1 MRTTFMTVAV
11 AVAALMFA
19 AVAGAA
25 PGNGAQVVNDAGCYQ
40 TPFAKV
46 CIVQK
51 TTTNVT
57 TTPSGNLNYVENG
70 TIERTMTFVFGGSYT
85 VSSEIHAHHL
95 LKQGEFVEASDHY
108 SQQSEYV
115 SGQYH
120 LVCTEGYDT
129 HWAGGASQFGSYDL
143 QCTVL

>member
-1 MRTTFMTVAV
+1 MRTILMATAV
-11 AVAALMFA
+11 AVTALAFAGVAA
-19 AVAGAA
+19 AA

-46 CIVQK
+46 CIVTK

-57 TTPSGNLNYVENG
+57 TTSSGNLNYVTNG
-70 TIERTMTFVFGGSYT
+70 TVDRTMTFVFGGSYT
-85 VSSEIHAHHL
+85 VSSEIHEHHL
-95 LKQGEFVEASDHY
+95 LKNGEFFEASDHY
-108 SQQSEYV
+108 SEQREYL
-115 SGQYH
+115 SGTYH

-129 HWAGGASQFGSYDL
+129 HWANGATQFGSYDL